1 MVAKYTTIIS
11 KTKRLLKRFALN
23 LIYNI
28 LQEPARG
35 YLLLRTKSDF
45 DLTTAKFY
53 QPNVLQGCTSISG
66 CNPYSSSY
74 YALPDKNN
82 AKGVEL
88 AKLFIVCYIPFCFR
102 LFPCNVR

>member
-1 MVAKYTTIIS
+1 MVAKCTTIIS

-28 LQEPARG
+28 LREPARG

-88 AKLFIVCYIPFCFR
+88 AKLFIACYIPFCFR